1 MTDNEKRRKHCVSAY
16 FTEGWPM
23 RRKLVR
29 ESVIESSNGLVFFVF
44 VYKVGN
50 ERLVLQ

>member
-1 MTDNEKRRKHCVSAY
+1 MTHNEKRRKHCVSAY
-16 FTEGWPM
+16 FTDGWLM

-29 ESVIESSNGLVFFVF
+29 ESPTEWWKGLVFFVF